1 VLWGE
6 CIAGAL
12 YLPDFRRMAAK
23 AGFVDARVLQVTR
36 ACMVTV
42 ARVRHTLN
50 SAMPHIKLDR

>member
-1 VLWGE
+1 MLWGE

-36 ACMVTV
+36 ACMLAV
-42 ARVRHTLN
+42 ACMRQ
-50 SAMPHIKLDR
+50 

>member
-36 ACMVTV
+36 ACMLAV
-42 ARVRHTLN
+42 ACMRQ
-50 SAMPHIKLDR
+50 